1 MTRVVL
7 MEKGGTNI
15 LFSMEDPRTRR
26 ELVIAI
32 NTGEFVVGQ
41 GVVPQ
46 DDREQFAVSQY
57 PEDEVLV
64 MLIPPPFRLTRRQWQ
79 VLLMMADGKNAGMI
93 ARALR
98 ITKRTVYLYFRQL
111 KTRFEVDNL
120 QELMTLAGECGMTRK

>member
-46 DDREQFAVSQY
+46 DDREQFAVSQH
-57 PEDEVLV
+57 PEDKVLV
-64 MLIPPPFRLTRRQWQ
+64 RLMPPPFRLTHRQWQ

>member
-15 LFSMEDPRTRR
+15 LFSMDDPRTRR

-32 NTGEFVVGQ
+32 NTGELVVGR

-46 DDREQFAVSQY
+46 DDHEQFAVSQY

-64 MLIPPPFRLTRRQWQ
+64 MLIPPPFQLTRRQWQ
-79 VLLMMADGKNAGMI
+79 VLLMMSDGKNAGMI